1 MYLYYGFGFGGPC
14 FPRDNRAFAAYAEK
28 IGVQTPL
35 GATTDKFND
44 EHTRFLGLHYV
55 QLNKQKL
62 PYSFKYLTYKEGVD
76 ILTESRPYDLAMFLL
91 NSGYKVYCTDVSLEG
106 KIDSRIIFDT
116 PTEEVIN
123 IDL

>member
-1 MYLYYGFGFGGPC
+1 M
-14 FPRDNRAFAAYAEK
+14 K
-28 IGVQTPL
+28 TPL

-44 EHTRFLGLHYV
+44 EHTKFLYEYYV
-55 QLNKQKL
+55 VNNKKHL

-76 ILTESRPYDLAMFLL
+76 ILTESRPYDLALSLL
-91 NSGYKVYCTDVSLEG
+91 NSNYKVYCTDASLKG
-106 KIDSRIIFDT
+106 KIDSRIIFDK